1 MSGGRPPDKLRNQAD
16 ALRIT
21 KPAMRQIGLR
31 WHSMKPL
38 ALLCMLN
45 EIWRKERVNL
55 PDKQSEMRER
65 MTEQNYLP
73 IPRKKTLIARKRY
86 APRSNGPKPIRKRVI
101 SVGLAPEMGFRK
113 LTLECGHFVLSNSE
127 LAPHSAECRTCGLR
141 GENQR

>member
-1 MSGGRPPDKLRNQAD
+1 MGDCEVSEGRPADKIRNQAD

-21 KPAMRQIGLR
+21 KPAMRQLGLR

-55 PDKQSEMRER
+55 PEEQKAMRIR
-65 MTEQNYLP
+65 Y
-73 IPRKKTLIARKRY
+73 KRE
-86 APRSNGPKPIRKRVI
+86 PKPPKVKAIRRRVI
-101 SVGLAPEMGFRK
+101 SVGLSELGGYIK

-127 LAPHSAECRTCGLR
+127 LAPHSAECRICAAR
-141 GENQR
+141 GENQK